1 MATYNVDSF
10 SSQIAARGIASPNK
24 FEVLFTSIPPAAFVG
39 GNT

>member
-24 FEVLFTSIPPAAFVG
+24 FEVYSKKRQEDVTNEV
-39 GNT
+39 